1 MKAIV
6 LNAPHDFCLQD
17 IDDPEVSADELE
29 IQVNLVGICGTDLTM
44 VRGTNPAIQYPIV
57 PGHECMGEVMQAP
70 DGSEFQPGDRVTV
83 FPALG
88 CETCEACL
96 SGRIPH
102 CPEAK
107 TIGVQRPGG
116 YFAERISA
124 HTRRVFKLPDSIAD
138 PVGSMVEPTAVA
150 VHANH
155 RGMVVKGCKVV
166 VLGGG
171 TIGLLIAQTALAF
184 GAAGVVV
191 SEPIAERREVA
202 TALGITWVC
211 NPLKE
216 DLVSVVRNWIGRP
229 DVVFDVVGSART
241 LYQSTE
247 MLKPDGRLVLVAL
260 PHGEVAGIPY
270 QPAFAKELNVIGSR
284 TYFLND
290 FPEAIE
296 LLASGRI
303 NAASLIGKILPLA
316 GFAEGLQ
323 LLEEQPQKYFKVILS
338 PREKRVGLEE

>member
-6 LNAPHDFCLQD
+6 LNAPHDFYLQD
-17 IDDPEVSADELE
+17 IDDPVVSVEDLE
-29 IQVNLVGICGTDLTM
+29 IRVHFVGICGTDVSM

-57 PGHECMGEVMQAP
+57 PGHECMGEVLQAP
-70 DGSEFQPGDRVTV
+70 DGSGFQPGDRVTV

-88 CETCEACL
+88 CETCEACR

-107 TIGVQRPGG
+107 TIGVLRPGG
-116 YFAERISA
+116 YFTERISA
-124 HTRRVFKLPDSIAD
+124 HPRRVFKLPDSIGDEA
-138 PVGSMVEPTAVA
+138 GSMVEPIAVA

-155 RGMVVKGCKVV
+155 RGMVEMDSKVV

-184 GAAGVVV
+184 GAQSVVV
-191 SEPIAERREVA
+191 SEPIAERRDLA
-202 TALGITWVC
+202 KTLGISWVC
-211 NPLKE
+211 NPME
-216 DLVSVVRNWIGRP
+216 QDPVALVRHSIGWA
-229 DVVFDVVGSART
+229 DVVFDVVGSATT
-241 LYQSTE
+241 LCQSAE
-247 MLKPDGRLVLVAL
+247 MLRPDGRLMLIAL
-260 PHGEVAGIPY
+260 PHGEVTGIPY
-270 QPAFAKELNVIGSR
+270 QPAFAKELNIIGSR

-296 LLASGRI
+296 LLASDRI
-303 NAASLIGKILPLA
+303 NVASMIGKVLPLD

-323 LLEEQPQKYFKVILS
+323 LLEEQPEKYFKILLS
-338 PREKRVGLEE
+338 PLG

>member
-17 IDDPEVSADELE
+17 IDDPVVSTDELE
-29 IQVNLVGICGTDLTM
+29 IRVNLVGICGTDQTM

-57 PGHECMGEVMQAP
+57 PGHECMGEVLKAP
-70 DGSEFQPGDRVTV
+70 GGSGFQPGDRVTV

-116 YFAERISA
+116 YFAERIGA
-124 HTRRVFKLPDSIAD
+124 HPRRVFKLPDSIEDA
-138 PVGSMVEPTAVA
+138 VGSMVEPTAVA

-155 RGMVVKGCKVV
+155 RGMVAEGSKVV
-166 VLGGG
+166 VVGGG
-171 TIGLLIAQTALAF
+171 TIGLLIAQTALAY
-184 GAAGVVV
+184 GAAGVLV
-191 SEPIAERREVA
+191 SEPIAERRDLA
-202 TALGITWVC
+202 NSLGVSGVC
-211 NPLKE
+211 NPL
-216 DLVSVVRNWIGRP
+216 DQDPVTVVRDRIGWA
-229 DVVFDVVGSART
+229 DVVFDVVGSTRT
-241 LYQSTE
+241 LSQSTE
-247 MLKPDGRLVLVAL
+247 MLRPDGRLVLVAL
-260 PHGEVAGIPY
+260 PHGDDLAIPY

-284 TYFLND
+284 TYFLDD

-303 NAASLIGKILPLA
+303 NAAALIGAILPLA

-323 LLEEQPQKYFKVILS
+323 LLEEQPQQYFKVILS
-338 PREKRVGLEE
+338 PLDKRFGLKE